1 MAGSQLLIRKRP
13 NCTNY
18 SQQKWW
24 NSRPF
29 WIINWRKETVNLS
42 YRFIFAWPLKAEA
55 QKANYSAPEETNET
69 WPTGIAAFY
78 FTDQQRTKVER
89 RIEMNYYLDP
99 SADWRTRTTNPVMTA
114 AGTSTGQP
122 IAGRRCYP
130 LRKMKPFRPESPP
143 KLFNKHGHPPD
154 LCRKRE
160 NSLKT
165 ENNFVNLNF
174 VLNFYNEYSA
184 TKLEFFF
191 KIWKM

>member
-42 YRFIFAWPLKAEA
+42 YRLHDLWKRKYKRRIIPHRK
-55 QKANYSAPEETNET
+55 KPTKRDRPELR
-69 WPTGIAAFY
+69 PFF

-165 ENNFVNLNF
+165 ENNFKFLNF
-174 VLNFYNEYSA
+174 VFNF
-184 TKLEFFF
+184 
-191 KIWKM
+191 